1 MTGAGL
7 DLARAPT
14 CKETRIREEAMRLAC
29 DTGGTFTDL
38 VVEADGQLRMYKAS
52 TTADD
57 PVEGVLDV
65 LTLAAED
72 AGSSCAAFLAQA
84 ETFIHG
90 TTRAINAI
98 LTGKT
103 ARTAF
108 LTTEGHPDVL
118 VIREGGRIE
127 PFNFTV
133 PYPEPYV
140 PRALTFEIP
149 ERIDAAGKVVKP
161 LDEAATLRV
170 VESLRAKEV
179 EAVGV
184 CLLWSIANPCHEVR
198 VGEILAEHLPGVPLT
213 LSHRLN
219 PTLREYRR
227 ASSTCIDASLK
238 PLMYDYL
245 HSLTA
250 RLRAAGFS
258 GRVLMVTSQG
268 GIMDAED
275 VAAAPIH
282 AIGSGPAMAPVAGR
296 HYAAEDSGAATAVV
310 ADTGGTSYDVSLV
323 REGRIPWTR
332 ETWLGQRFRG
342 HMTGFPSVDVKSIG
356 AGGGS
361 IAWVDSGGLLHVGP
375 QSAGSTPG
383 PACYGAGG
391 SEPTVTDCALLLGYI
406 DPAFFLG
413 GAMRLDRDAAA
424 RALQAHVTGKLGLA
438 EEEAAAAVLA
448 LATEKMVG
456 AIQEI
461 TINQGIDPG
470 TAVLLAGGG
479 AAGLNAVAVAR
490 RLGCARVIVPAV
502 GAALSA
508 AGALM
513 SELSAEYAQM
523 TFTTSERFD
532 HDTVNGVLA
541 DLKARCQDFIAGPG
555 EHSLEQT
562 IEYTVEARYPHQ
574 IWEIEVP
581 LRRGRFDGDA
591 DVQALVADFHAAHK
605 ALFEISDSCS
615 GIEAVTWRA
624 RVRCRL
630 RDQEA
635 GRLAADT
642 RSVEIEGARR
652 VYFAGHGWVE
662 AAVRRFEA
670 LAEGEVID
678 GPAVIES
685 SFSTVV
691 IDPGA
696 AARRMPSGSLSVTA

>member
-1 MTGAGL
+1 
-7 DLARAPT
+7 
-14 CKETRIREEAMRLAC
+14 MRLAC

-38 VVEADGQLRMYKAS
+38 VVEADGELRMYKAS
-52 TTADD
+52 TTVDD
-57 PVEGVLDV
+57 PVRGVLDALV
-65 LTLAAED
+65 LAAE
-72 AGSSCAAFLAQA
+72 GHGMSLGAFLAQC

-98 LTGKT
+98 LTGNT

-108 LTTEGHPDVL
+108 LTTAGHPDIL

-149 ERIDAAGKVVKP
+149 ERIDAAGKVVTP
-161 LDEAATLRV
+161 LDEAAARRVIETLR
-170 VESLRAKEV
+170 EKRV

-184 CLLWSIANPCHEVR
+184 CLLWSIANPSHEQR
-198 VGEILAEHLPGVPLT
+198 VGALLAEHLPGVPFT
-213 LSHRLN
+213 LSHELN

-245 HSLTA
+245 HGLTA
-250 RLRAAGFS
+250 RLREAGFA

-275 VAAAPIH
+275 VAQAPIH

-296 HYAAEDSGAATAVV
+296 YYAERDAGTDTAVV

-323 REGRIPWTR
+323 RQGRIPWTR

-361 IAWVDSGGLLHVGP
+361 IAWVDAGGLLHVGP

-383 PACYGAGG
+383 PACYGTGG
-391 SEPTVTDCALLLGYI
+391 TEPTVTDCALLLGYI

-413 GAMRLDRDAAA
+413 GAMRLDLEAA
-424 RALQAHVTGKLGLA
+424 RTALVGQVAVKLGL
-438 EEEAAAAVLA
+438 ELEEAAAATLA

-456 AIQEI
+456 AIEEI
-461 TINQGIDPG
+461 TINQGIDPASAILIG
-470 TAVLLAGGG
+470 GGG

-490 RLGCARVIVPAV
+490 RLGCAKVVIPAV

-513 SELSAEYAQM
+513 SDLSAEHARM
-523 TFTTSERFD
+523 AFTTSDRFD
-532 HDTVNGVLA
+532 FETVNAILA
-541 DLKARCQDFIAGPG
+541 DLEEKCRAFITGPG
-555 EHSLEQT
+555 AGSLEQT
-562 IEYTVEARYPHQ
+562 IEYAVEARYPHQ
-574 IWEIEVP
+574 IWEIELP
-581 LRRGRFDGDA
+581 LRSGRFA
-591 DVQALVADFHAAHK
+591 TEQDVRQLVADFHRAHK
-605 ALFEISDSCS
+605 EIFEISDPNSE
-615 GIEAVTWRA
+615 IEAVTWRA
-624 RVRCRL
+624 RVACRL
-630 RDQEA
+630 RDA
-635 GRLAADT
+635 APGRL
-642 RSVEIEGARR
+642 VESPSHAEIGGTRR
-652 VYFAGHGWVE
+652 VYFAGTGWVE
-662 AAVRRFEA
+662 ATVARFERIGSEA
-670 LAEGEVID
+670 PVA
-678 GPAVIES
+678 GPAIVES
-685 SFSTVV
+685 SFTTVV
-691 IDPGA
+691 VDPGA
-696 AARRMPSGSLSVTA
+696 VATRTAAGSLSITV